1 MHGVRAAWLKSEAA
15 NVQHIS
21 FSVSEMTNE
30 KKKKKKTSGR
40 SWFLQLEI
48 PKHYNNYNT

>member
-30 KKKKKKTSGR
+30 KKKKK
-40 SWFLQLEI
+40 EI
-48 PKHYNNYNT
+48 WEKLVSAVGDS

>member
-30 KKKKKKTSGR
+30 KKKDIWEKLVSAVGDSKA
-40 SWFLQLEI
+40 LQQL
-48 PKHYNNYNT
+48 

>member
-30 KKKKKKTSGR
+30 KKRKKKDIWEKLVSAVGD
-40 SWFLQLEI
+40 S
-48 PKHYNNYNT
+48 